1 MIEAKKVVLRYVTYK
16 KNYDA
21 VPTCRS
27 LRETGMKIQN
37 KRKKN
42 IILLLNFNFFLLLSL
57 REHC

>member
-27 LRETGMKIQN
+27 LRETGIKIQN

-42 IILLLNFNFFLLLSL
+42 YHSIIEF
-57 REHC
+57 